1 MLSSTAIYEA
11 LSTYIRPQTNPMAIK
26 MLNNENEIP
35 PEAKRPLK
43 DFGNPIGLCQA
54 LALTRREGLTI
65 VLDKDSQSCPIALV
79 GLGFAKPEALLSGEY
94 KLAPVNQSTEA
105 RKKAAESLPLLEH
118 NKYKYILIS
127 PLNSANFQPDV
138 ITFYGNS
145 AQVMRLIQAAAFT
158 TGESATSKA
167 TGAGSCFVQIAAPVL
182 SGGCQYSIPG
192 NGERRLAL
200 TADHEVAFSMPQNRF
215 DDVVSG
221 LKLSHE
227 GGQRYP
233 ISSSALKLEPKFSPP
248 AYAELLK
255 VLRESS

>member
-1 MLSSTAIYEA
+1 MVTLAAINEA
-11 LSTYIRPQTNPMAIK
+11 LSTYIRPQTNPLAIRL
-26 MLNNENEIP
+26 LNREDEIP

-54 LALTRREGLTI
+54 LAIARREGLTI

-79 GLGFAKPEALLSGEY
+79 GLGFARPTAFLSGDY
-94 KLAPVNQSTEA
+94 KLAPINQSTEA
-105 RKKAAESLPLLEH
+105 RKKAAEALPLFEYG
-118 NKYKYILIS
+118 KYRYILIS
-127 PLNSANFQPDV
+127 TVNSAKFQPDI

-145 AQVMRLIQAAAFT
+145 AQVMRMIQAAVFK
-158 TGESATSKA
+158 TGEGVTSRMI
-167 TGAGSCFVQIAAPVL
+167 GSGSCFVQIVTPML

-215 DDVVSG
+215 DDVISG
-221 LKLSHE
+221 LELSHE

-255 VLRESS
+255 ILREV